1 MKPAQKAQDWTSI
14 YKGMYDANLDK
25 KIDYIIQCI
34 DTPNNTLFEIIENIR
49 KEYPAIDPELVQIV
63 IQGELGRHLAVPTC
77 SCCGKKAHKKYDHKR
92 ECITTIGAMT
102 INCPYYVCPKC
113 KTVFTP
119 YEDTLNLRDG
129 KYQYDIQKVAT
140 LFGAKETFE
149 ESAEMMNEIYRFEI
163 SADTVHKLTNQVA
176 SEISLNEITPTAEEV
191 TRIIEEISMGKH
203 RRPVLVFSADGAMVP
218 VRTEEKGQPHCWRE
232 AKGIRGYLL
241 DKDQIVHLLSWHQ
254 ISNVGEFRGF
264 LADLRAQDIIPLD
277 KVRLCFVGDGA
288 DWIWDCVKEYFP
300 ECRQV
305 LDYYHCSE
313 HLHAFA
319 KMQFSEKDKAD
330 SWVEQT
336 KVRLFHNNASHIIA
350 GLNRMKCKTAEVRA
364 EKDKLVNYLKKNQ
377 DRVEY
382 GRLRRGG
389 YPLGSGAIESAN
401 KFISNI
407 RLKRSGAWWKVDY
420 ANNILKLRCA
430 KYNSKFDSFFA
441 QYEQSAKD
449 KRGLRAKRVRR
460 VK

>member
-1 MKPAQKAQDWTSI
+1 
-14 YKGMYDANLDK
+14 MYDTTLDK
-25 KIDYIIQCI
+25 KIDSIIQCV
-34 DTPNNTLFEIIENIR
+34 DAPNNTLFEIIENIR
-49 KEYPAIDPELVQIV
+49 KEYPSIDPELVQIV

-102 INCPYYVCPKC
+102 FNCPYYVCPKC
-113 KTVFTP
+113 KAVFTP

-129 KYQYDIQKVAT
+129 KYQYDIQKVAA

-176 SEISLNEITPTAEEV
+176 SDISLSEITPTAEEV
-191 TRIIEEISMGKH
+191 TRIIEEISRDNH

-288 DWIWDCVKEYFP
+288 DWIWDCVQEYFP

-319 KMQFSEKDKAD
+319 KIQFSDKDKAD

-336 KVRLFHNNASHIIA
+336 KVRLFHNNISHIIA

-364 EKDKLVNYLKKNQ
+364 EKAKLVNYLKKNQ

-441 QYEQSAKD
+441 EFEQSAKG
-449 KRGLRAKRVRR
+449 KRGSRAKRVRR